1 MNWTKKMNT
10 QLTFAIDVKSRYGNY
25 STFEKTFNDVDHYN
39 NWCSYMTKRGNKII
53 GEELITKN

>member
-1 MNWTKKMNT
+1 MNWTEKMNT

-25 STFEKTFNDVDHYN
+25 STFEKTFKDLNHFN
-39 NWCSYMTKRGNKII
+39 NWCNYMTKRGNRII